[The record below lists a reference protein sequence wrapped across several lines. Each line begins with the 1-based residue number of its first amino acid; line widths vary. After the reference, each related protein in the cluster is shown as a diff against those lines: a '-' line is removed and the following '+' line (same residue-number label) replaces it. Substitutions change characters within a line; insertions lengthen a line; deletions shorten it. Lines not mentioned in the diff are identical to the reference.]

1 MRKFLASA
9 VGASLLG
16 AGALGMTP
24 LGINAGVAQ
33 AAERPASASAEA
45 PPGPTLGSLLDTA
58 RAALSVA
65 DQNGDVTDTVGDQ
78 NGDVTGTV
86 GDQNGD
92 VTGTVGDQKGD
103 VTDTVGDQNGDVTD
117 TVGDVTGTTHGDHAG
132 SHLGGTL
139 STIAGVIGIPEADL
153 VAALHSGQSLAQIA
167 TAHNVDPQKVIDA
180 LVAAARTKLDA
191 AVAAGILTQ
200 SEEDQILPIITDVI
214 TRLVNTTPPALGN
227 NGPPGST
234 PTPAAS
240 AA

>member
-33 AAERPASASAEA
+33 AAERPASAPAEA

-92 VTGTVGDQKGD
+92 VT
-103 VTDTVGDQNGDVTD
+103 DTVGDQNGDVTG
-117 TVGDVTGTTHGDHAG
+117 TVGDVTGTTHGNHAG
-132 SHLGGTL
+132 SHLGGML

-240 AA
+240 A

>member
-33 AAERPASASAEA
+33 AAERPASAPAEA
-45 PPGPTLGSLLDTA
+45 PPGPTLASLLDTA

-65 DQNGDVTDTVGDQ
+65 EQ

-86 GDQNGD
+86 GDQN
-92 VTGTVGDQKGD
+92 GD

-117 TVGDVTGTTHGDHAG
+117 TVGDVTGTTHGNHAG
-132 SHLGGTL
+132 AHLGGTL

-227 NGPPGST
+227 NGPPWGT

-240 AA
+240 A